1 MEQHYAFSLSPMR
14 SVALLTMMLP
24 SLACK
29 PPFPRSA
36 RSLDNPEEMTMAD
49 DDVIDI
55 THMTAEERREHYRHL
70 NQLSTCP
77 CVYCTS
83 PCRRNSEV
91 AECDAYQE
99 WREFNMQI
107 RGWKKKRW

>member
-1 MEQHYAFSLSPMR
+1 MNGAALCFFSFPHAER
-14 SVALLTMMLP
+14 GFKKPYVLLM
-24 SLACK
+24 LACE

-36 RSLDNPEEMTMAD
+36 RSLDNSEEMTMD

-83 PCRRNSEV
+83 HCARNSEV

-107 RGWKKKRW
+107 RGWKKRW